1 MTGEKLL
8 EIFQKLEFNSF
19 IDKLALRSSITKDD
33 INMDIKVV
41 ENISELK
48 AIKSKILMSGKL
60 YFYYLIDKEE
70 KFSKTLPH

>member
-1 MTGEKLL
+1 MPSLCEFEELKYQEYDGEKLL

-48 AIKSKILMSGKL
+48 LKVK
-60 YFYYLIDKEE
+60 YLVRSCI
-70 KFSKTLPH
+70 FIT